1 VRLADEVTRRGR
13 PSFALLALWL
23 WVAPACRAPDPG
35 VSERAGDAA
44 PGIALT
50 DADGRAL
57 RLPRPAE
64 RVVSLVPSATLT
76 LQALGAGAL
85 LVARTDHDTASWMAA
100 LPSVGGGL
108 QPSLEA
114 IVAARPDLVI
124 RFAGPQDT
132 RTPAALDGLGIP
144 SLAIR
149 PDRISDV
156 LESVRLLGAATGR
169 AAAADSLA
177 RSLRSGL
184 DSVRAAFAGRPT
196 VQVAY
201 VLGGEPPWVAGP
213 GTYIQE
219 LLEIAGGRNAFE
231 DLGSLYAAVSV
242 EEFLARRIEVILTP
256 DAGRLDPRIA
266 AGSRVVAVGGALELP
281 GPGVAAAARLVAL
294 LLHGGEAP

>member
-13 PSFALLALWL
+13 SSFALLALWL
-23 WVAPACRAPDPG
+23 WAVPACHAPDQG
-35 VSERAGDAA
+35 ASEAAGAA
-44 PGIALT
+44 DSAIVLT
-50 DADGRAL
+50 DAEGRQL
-57 RLPRPAE
+57 RLTRPAG

-85 LVARTDHDTASWMAA
+85 LVARTDHDTASWMAE

-108 QPSLEA
+108 QPSIEA

-156 LESVRLLGAATGR
+156 LESARLVGAATGR

-177 RSLRSGL
+177 RSVQFAL
-184 DSVRAAFAGRPT
+184 DSVRAAFAERPT

-201 VLGGEPPWVAGP
+201 VLGGDPPWVAGP

-219 LLEIAGGRNAFE
+219 LLEIAGGHNAFE

-242 EEFLARRIEVILTP
+242 EEFFARRIDVILTP

-281 GPGVAAAARLVAL
+281 GPGVAAAARRVAF